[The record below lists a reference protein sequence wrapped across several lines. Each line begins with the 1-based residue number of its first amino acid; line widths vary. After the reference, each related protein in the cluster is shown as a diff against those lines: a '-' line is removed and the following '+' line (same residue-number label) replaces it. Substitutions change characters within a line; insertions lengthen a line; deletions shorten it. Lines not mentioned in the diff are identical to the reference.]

1 MKLQEL
7 NNWLKELKFIIIDLN
22 ISINSSKYLIKEEG
36 TKTVESI
43 KELSFFKHYTYQLKF
58 ITIIQLSKF
67 FGKSKN
73 QKTNINKLLNKLKNE
88 GYDTDLNNL
97 LLKNLNSNNGYKH
110 KQDIIKSINFLEKEI
125 QKSEATIAKLVD
137 LRDKVYAH
145 NQPNKVLKD
154 VYWNELELLIILA
167 AKCYDEVY
175 KNLHHI
181 EVKFEKTLPWE
192 VKRIIVGLAYYKDF
206 YNNN

>member
-22 ISINSSKYLIKEEG
+22 ISINNSKYLIKKEG

-73 QKTNINKLLNKLKNE
+73 QKTNINILLNKLRNE
-88 GYDTDLNNL
+88 RYDTDLNNL

-110 KQDIIKSINFLEKEI
+110 KQDIIKSINFLEQEI
-125 QKSEATIAKLVD
+125 QKSEVTIAKVVN

-145 NQPNKVLKD
+145 NEPNKTLED
-154 VYWNELELLIILA
+154 VYWSELELLVILA
-167 AKCYDEVY
+167 TKCYEEIH

-181 EVKFEKTLPWE
+181 EVKFEKILP
-192 VKRIIVGLAYYKDF
+192 
-206 YNNN
+206 